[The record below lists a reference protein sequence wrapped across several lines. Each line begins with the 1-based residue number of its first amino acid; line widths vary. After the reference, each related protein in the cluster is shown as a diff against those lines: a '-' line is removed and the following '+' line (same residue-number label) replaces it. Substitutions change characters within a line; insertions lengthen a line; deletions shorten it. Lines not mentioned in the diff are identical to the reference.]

1 MWLVISSHKQAFLE
15 LSVLGQESI
24 FVYRSH
30 RLITKTKNVTLA
42 LTQVRGAALR
52 WKALLGAALE
62 NLWSYTTSN
71 VTFSALC
78 LVEM

>member
-24 FVYRSH
+24 FVYGSH

-42 LTQVRGAALR
+42 LTQVRGAALMVEGF
-52 WKALLGAALE
+52 AGGSLGEFTVLHHSQCHF
-62 NLWSYTTSN
+62 LR
-71 VTFSALC
+71 F
-78 LVEM
+78 MFG